1 MTCTVAPLSQAVWT
15 VVCGYCGLDPVQ
27 ELLALLHPLDY
38 KYVRIT
44 FRCNQ
49 DLTVKAFIW
58 QMIHVIKHLI
68 VFPYTAAEASFWVQL
83 VQRRTNVEGHLSH
96 KSK

>member
-38 KYVRIT
+38 KY
-44 FRCNQ
+44 
-49 DLTVKAFIW
+49 
-58 QMIHVIKHLI
+58 MIHVIKHLI

>member
-1 MTCTVAPLSQAVWT
+1 MCSNVTEGSQMTCTVAPLSQAVWT

-44 FRCNQ
+44 FR
-49 DLTVKAFIW
+49 
-58 QMIHVIKHLI
+58 
-68 VFPYTAAEASFWVQL
+68 Y
-83 VQRRTNVEGHLSH
+83 R
-96 KSK
+96 

>member
-1 MTCTVAPLSQAVWT
+1 MCSNGTEGSQMTCTVAPLSQAVWT

-44 FRCNQ
+44 FR
-49 DLTVKAFIW
+49 
-58 QMIHVIKHLI
+58 
-68 VFPYTAAEASFWVQL
+68 Y
-83 VQRRTNVEGHLSH
+83 R
-96 KSK
+96 